1 MGEENDAASNQA
13 VVVVDNKTLA
23 DFEPPMKPKRNKFAF
38 ACAILASLISILL
51 GYDIGVM
58 SGAIIFIQKDLKIS
72 DVQVEI
78 LVGTLSLYCLVGSCV
93 AGRTSDWLGRRYT
106 IMFAGA
112 IFFAGALLMGFATNY
127 AFLMAGR
134 FVAGVG
140 VGYALMIAPVY
151 TAEISP
157 ASSRGFLTSFPEV
170 FINVGILLGYVS
182 NYAFSKLPT
191 NLGWRLMLGIG
202 AIPSVL
208 MAVGVLAMPESPR
221 WLIMQG
227 RLGEAKRVLDKT
239 SDTKEEAELRLS
251 DIKEAAGI
259 PQDCNDDIVQVQKQT
274 HGEGVWKELLLYPT
288 PAVRH
293 ALLCTV
299 GIHFFQQASGID
311 SVVLYS
317 SRIFQ
322 KAGITSS
329 NDKLLVAMAIGFV
342 KTIFILVATFLLDR
356 IGRRP
361 LLLSSIGGM
370 VVSLATLGF
379 SLTIIDHSN
388 EKVTWA
394 IGLCIT
400 MVLVYV
406 AVFSIGMG
414 PIPWVYSSEIFPL
427 RLRAQGA
434 SMGVAANR
442 LTSGTVSMTFISLY
456 KGISIGG
463 AFFLYA
469 GIATVGFLFFYT
481 CYPETQ
487 GKSLEGMEVLFGK
500 IVGWRAEAKK
510 LKMKT
515 VEVNGDGTSN
525 GQIQLGN
532 TTATN
537 GSGQSQ
543 IMKGS
548 LENM

>member
-1 MGEENDAASNQA
+1 MAGLGAENGVVSTQA
-13 VVVVDNKTLA
+13 VAVVDNKTLA
-23 DFEPPMKPKRNKFAF
+23 DFEPSQKPKRNKFAF
-38 ACAILASLISILL
+38 ACAILASLTSILL

-58 SGAIIFIQKDLKIS
+58 SGAIIYIKKDLKIN

-78 LVGTLSLYCLVGSCV
+78 LVGILNLYCLVGSCA

-106 IMFAGA
+106 VVFAA
-112 IFFAGALLMGFATNY
+112 TIFFVGALLMGFATNY
-127 AFLMAGR
+127 AFLMVGR

-151 TAEISP
+151 TAEVAP

-170 FINVGILLGYVS
+170 FINSGILLGYVS

-191 NLGWRLMLGIG
+191 YLGWRLMLGIS
-202 AIPSVL
+202 AVPSVF
-208 MAVGVLAMPESPR
+208 MAIGVLAMPESPR
-221 WLIMQG
+221 WLVMQG
-227 RLGEAKRVLDKT
+227 RLGEAKKVLNKT
-239 SDTKEEAELRLS
+239 SDTKEEAELRFS

-259 PQDCNDDIVQVQKQT
+259 PQDCNDDIVQVQKKT
-274 HGEGVWKELLLYPT
+274 HGEGVWRELLLYPT

-293 ALLCTV
+293 ALICTI

-311 SVVLYS
+311 SVVLYGP
-317 SRIFQ
+317 RIFE
-322 KAGITSS
+322 KAGVTSS
-329 NDKLLVAMAIGFV
+329 SDTLLATVAIGFT

-361 LLLSSIGGM
+361 LLLSSIAGM
-370 VVSLATLGF
+370 VVSLATLGIT
-379 SLTIIDHSN
+379 LTIIDHSD
-388 EKVTWA
+388 EKLTWA

-400 MVLVYV
+400 MALAFV
-406 AVFSIGMG
+406 ALFSIGMG

-434 SMGVAANR
+434 SIGVASNR
-442 LTSGTVSMTFISLY
+442 LTSGVISMSFISLY

-469 GIATVGFLFFYT
+469 GISTLAFFFFYT

-487 GKSLEGMEVLFGK
+487 GKTLEEMEGLFGK
-500 IVGWRAEAKK
+500 LVGWREEAKK

-515 VEVNGDGTSN
+515 KQVNGDADVSSN
-525 GQIQLGN
+525 GQIQLGQN
-532 TTATN
+532 TSN
-537 GSGQSQ
+537 GHQG
-543 IMKGS
+543 
-548 LENM
+548 

>member
-1 MGEENDAASNQA
+1 MAGLGTENGA
-13 VVVVDNKTLA
+13 VSTQPVAFVDNRTLA
-23 DFEPPMKPKRNKFAF
+23 DFEPSKKPKRNKFAF
-38 ACAILASLISILL
+38 ACAILASLTSILL

-58 SGAIIFIQKDLKIS
+58 SGAIIYIKKDLKIN

-78 LVGTLSLYCLVGSCV
+78 LVGILNLYCLVGSCA

-106 IMFAGA
+106 VVFAAA
-112 IFFAGALLMGFATNY
+112 IFFVGALLMGFATNY
-127 AFLMAGR
+127 AFLMVGR

-151 TAEISP
+151 TAEVSP

-170 FINVGILLGYVS
+170 FINSGILLGYIS

-191 NLGWRLMLGIG
+191 YLGWRLMLGVS
-202 AIPSVL
+202 AIPSVF
-208 MAVGVLAMPESPR
+208 MGIGVLAMPESPR
-221 WLIMQG
+221 WLVMQG
-227 RLGEAKRVLDKT
+227 RLGEAKQVLNKT

-259 PQDCNDDIVQVQKQT
+259 PQDCKDDIVQVQKQT
-274 HGEGVWKELLLYPT
+274 HGEGVWRELLLFPK

-293 ALLCTV
+293 ALICCI

-311 SVVLYS
+311 AVVLYS
-317 SRIFQ
+317 PRIFE

-329 NDKLLVAMAIGFV
+329 DKKLLATVAVGFV

-370 VVSLATLGF
+370 VVSLATLGL
-379 SLTIIDHSN
+379 SLTIIDHSD
-388 EKVTWA
+388 EKLSWA
-394 IGLCIT
+394 VGLCIT
-400 MVLVYV
+400 MVLAYV
-406 AVFSIGMG
+406 ALFSIGMG
-414 PIPWVYSSEIFPL
+414 PITWVYSSEIFPL

-434 SMGVAANR
+434 SMGVATNR
-442 LTSGTVSMTFISLY
+442 LTSGVLSMSFLSLY
-456 KGISIGG
+456 KAISIGG
-463 AFFLYA
+463 AFFLFA
-469 GIATVGFLFFYT
+469 GIATVGFFFFYT

-487 GKSLEGMEVLFGK
+487 GKTLEEMEGVFGK
-500 IVGWRAEAKK
+500 LVGWREEAKK

-515 VEVNGDGTSN
+515 KEVNGDASSN
-525 GQIQLGN
+525 GQIQLEN
-532 TTATN
+532 ITN
-537 GSGQSQ
+537 NGHQG
-543 IMKGS
+543 
-548 LENM
+548 